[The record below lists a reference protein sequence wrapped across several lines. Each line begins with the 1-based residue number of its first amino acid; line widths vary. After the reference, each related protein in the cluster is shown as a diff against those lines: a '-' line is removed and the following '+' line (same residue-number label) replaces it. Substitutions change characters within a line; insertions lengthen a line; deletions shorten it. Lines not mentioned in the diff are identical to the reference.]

1 MHNNRTETFMQF
13 TLRENSRRLE
23 APKSLLAKRNL
34 ICLHSVLATE
44 LLSILF
50 EPLRRFSRPIER
62 TLWDRLDKLANT

>member
-23 APKSLLAKRNL
+23 APKLLLAKRSL

-44 LLSILF
+44 LLSIF
-50 EPLRRFSRPIER
+50 EPLRQFSRPFER
-62 TLWDRLDKLANT
+62 TLRDRPDKLANT